1 MNAPKSV
8 TFLTVPSIVSP
19 SLILE
24 RTASAAA
31 FLAATISCLQS
42 PIIFLFLGSYSV
54 ITNVTSLPLYT
65 DKSFT
70 NVSEIRLAGIN
81 TLASSTITSRPPL
94 MFLATPVIGS

>member
-54 ITNVTSLPLYT
+54 MTNVTSLPLYT
-65 DKSFT
+65 DKSLT
-70 NVSEIRLAGIN
+70 NVSEIRLAGICC
-81 TLASSTITSRPPL
+81 LR
-94 MFLATPVIGS
+94 